1 MFLLLLLAEN
11 IIGGKLNHEE
21 SNLLLKIQDGGNK
34 KQSNRSGLYCGFFVK

>member
-21 SNLLLKIQDGGNK
+21 SNLLLKIQDGGGSSLTD
-34 KQSNRSGLYCGFFVK
+34 QVYIAASL